1 LAKEYNNGSEEQQHI
16 SIAQA
21 DIAPREIGVAAPYA
35 EQGCKYATEKYKE
48 V

>member
-21 DIAPREIGVAAPYA
+21 DIAPREIGVAAPYT
-35 EQGCKYATEKYKE
+35 EQGGKHTAQKNKE
-48 V
+48 I